1 MIEMRIYG
9 LTLDAQSKSPVV
21 ILRDMD
27 NDVMLP
33 IWVGPMEAMAISLV
47 LNKERL
53 PRPLTHDLFL
63 LTLRGLKAN
72 LRRVEIIDYKD
83 GVYYAALVIY
93 GQEGRIRVDCRP
105 SDAIALA
112 VRMGAPIMVAAHVLQ
127 LAEQAQEQGEPLPQR
142 DNIPPQPDAATD
154 LVRRAS
160 ARKEADLI
168 SGMLLRYGSLPPAT
182 PQEADARYQ
191 ELLRSLDPVSR
202 NKM

>member
-1 MIEMRIYG
+1 MVEMRIYG

-47 LNKERL
+47 LNKEHL

-63 LTLRGLKAN
+63 LTLRGLKAK

-93 GQEGRIRVDCRP
+93 GQDGRIRVDCRP
-105 SDAIALA
+105 SDAIAWPCA
-112 VRMGAPIMVAAHVLQ
+112 WAP
-127 LAEQAQEQGEPLPQR
+127 PSWLPS
-142 DNIPPQPDAATD
+142 
-154 LVRRAS
+154 LCC
-160 ARKEADLI
+160 
-168 SGMLLRYGSLPPAT
+168 SLPHKPKNKENRYRNGTISRHSPT
-182 PQEADARYQ
+182 P
-191 ELLRSLDPVSR
+191 PPT
-202 NKM
+202 